1 MKAVI
6 DCHVAAGSTSVPR
19 NDIIEGW
26 CRAMKRGI
34 TVVEGIDYPSP
45 FVPLP
50 QGERIRGRSFME
62 KEER

>member
-1 MKAVI
+1 
-6 DCHVAAGSTSVPR
+6 
-19 NDIIEGW
+19 
-26 CRAMKRGI
+26 MKRGI

-50 QGERIRGRSFME
+50 QGERVIGRSRRE